1 MHEFAVL
8 IGAKAQK
15 WGKTKKV
22 YFENQVVFFTLAS
35 KQFLVA
41 QLVRRQYTKSKG
53 PKFESRPLL
62 QKLLRF

>member
-15 WGKTKKV
+15 MGKTKKV
-22 YFENQVVFFTLAS
+22 SFKNQVVFFTPAS
-35 KQFLVA
+35 KQILVA
-41 QLVRRQYTKSKG
+41 QLVRRQFTKSKG
-53 PKFESRPLL
+53 PWFESRPLL